1 VKGEGRKKGSDKGG
15 IRKIEGYGR
24 PRIWY
29 GYPPDIIR
37 VPAHVGRR
45 LFSLGGRGGGMI

>member
-29 GYPPDIIR
+29 RTGT
-37 VPAHVGRR
+37 R
-45 LFSLGGRGGGMI
+45 LILYGCLRM